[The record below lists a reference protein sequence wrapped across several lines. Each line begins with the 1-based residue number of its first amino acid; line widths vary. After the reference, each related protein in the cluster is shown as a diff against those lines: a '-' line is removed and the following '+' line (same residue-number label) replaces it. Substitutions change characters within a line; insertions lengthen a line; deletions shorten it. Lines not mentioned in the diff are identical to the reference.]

1 MILYHPAGRLSAP
14 KLAEAMSMRASR
26 TLTQDEPVVIRWG
39 TAARQRD
46 ITIGREIN
54 SRAALNGWRSRYQ
67 QLVKLAQGEVSVPRF
82 STDPIGY
89 PMLGRDEGRRGR
101 NTTRGQG
108 ISFYPGPYTWPMRHS
123 FYSEY
128 LPKERQFRVHV
139 VGNATRTRELIHR
152 HETENTLGLPE
163 ALAQPVWN
171 HSTGFTYR
179 VVRGDR
185 PKGVIP
191 QAKLAIK
198 ALGLDFGAVDVI
210 VHEGTPYVTE
220 VNTAPGL
227 SDATLPWYAEKLSS
241 LVNEVSP

>member
-14 KLAEAMSMRASR
+14 KLAEAMSMRASCVVS
-26 TLTQDEPVVIRWG
+26 QDEPIVIRWG

-54 SRAALNGWRSRYQ
+54 SRAALSGWRSRYQ
-67 QLVKLAQGEVSVPRF
+67 QLEKMHNAGVRVPKF
-82 STDPIGY
+82 SYNPIAY
-89 PMLGRDEGRRGR
+89 PMLGRDEGKRR

-108 ISFYPGPYTWPMRHS
+108 ITYYPDVDSPIHRHS
-123 FYSEY
+123 FYTSY

-139 VGNATRTRELIHR
+139 IGASTRTRELIHR
-152 HETENTLGLPE
+152 HETENTPGLPD
-163 ALAQPVWN
+163 ALSQPVWN
-171 HSTGFTYR
+171 HGTGFTYR
-179 VVRGDR
+179 VVQGDR

-191 QAKLAIK
+191 QAKAAIA

-227 SDATLPWYAEKLSS
+227 SDATLPWYVEKLTE
-241 LVNEVSP
+241 LVGGQS